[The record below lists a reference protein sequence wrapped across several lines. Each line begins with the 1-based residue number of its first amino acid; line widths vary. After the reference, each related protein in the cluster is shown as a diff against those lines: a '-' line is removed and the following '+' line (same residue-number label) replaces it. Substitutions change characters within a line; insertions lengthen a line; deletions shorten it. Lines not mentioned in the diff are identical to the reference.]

1 MRLCGALKCER
12 ACFREGREGGDS
24 AAVRFWIR
32 RCGTLWR
39 LGVYSGAS
47 RGEIAG
53 AARIGGRNGGRA
65 ESRVDFG
72 LISISAEPVS
82 DFHLG
87 RAGTGMSIRRAGRER
102 PMQGFCGGWWSE
114 KGGGAGG
121 ECRSCVTHAGGV
133 TCDGA

>member
-39 LGVYSGAS
+39 LGVYLGAS

-53 AARIGGRNGGRA
+53 AARIGVRNGGRA

-87 RAGTGMSIRRAGRER
+87 RAGTGMSIRKLAERGRCKDFVVVGGVRKAEGRVESAGRVSRVRE
-102 PMQGFCGGWWSE
+102 
-114 KGGGAGG
+114 
-121 ECRSCVTHAGGV
+121 V
-133 TCDGA
+133 